1 MTRIRNGF
9 VLSIIMLV
17 VVDSFNFGKF
27 WDQKL
32 ALVDNFSG
40 KPSNSKISKVAIT
53 GASGLVGTALKRSLE
68 SKNVNI
74 ISITSN
80 QNNVDKP
87 NTVIWDIENNQID
100 ENKLEGVDAIIH
112 LAGEGVAS
120 GDGPLAI
127 LGRWD
132 GNKKDKIL
140 NSRVQGTKL
149 IVDTISK
156 LKKKPKVFISASAV
170 GYYPYINNED
180 TVYDEN
186 SSTGEGFLANVCKQW
201 EAEALQANKYNVRTV
216 CGRFGIILSS
226 QGGILKKLLP
236 LFQVGGG
243 GVIGSGRQGFSAV
256 ALQDV
261 VNALEFILNEPSL
274 SGPVNICSPIPV
286 DNKEFT
292 KAFGRYRI
300 LKL

>member
-1 MTRIRNGF
+1 
-9 VLSIIMLV
+9 MLV

-87 NTVIWDIENNQID
+87 NTVIWDIEKNQID

-140 NSRVQGTKL
+140 NS
-149 IVDTISK
+149 
-156 LKKKPKVFISASAV
+156 
-170 GYYPYINNED
+170 N
-180 TVYDEN
+180 
-186 SSTGEGFLANVCKQW
+186 
-201 EAEALQANKYNVRTV
+201 
-216 CGRFGIILSS
+216 
-226 QGGILKKLLP
+226 
-236 LFQVGGG
+236 
-243 GVIGSGRQGFSAV
+243 
-256 ALQDV
+256 
-261 VNALEFILNEPSL
+261 
-274 SGPVNICSPIPV
+274 IPV
-286 DNKEFT
+286 
-292 KAFGRYRI
+292 
-300 LKL
+300 